1 MDVTVYSFC
10 PLCSFW
16 GLAFKL
22 HLSQNSAFRA
32 AKGRTFKIQ
41 KRNFGEVVSHD
52 PFRMAAVNISFC
64 YNVFKETKRKNTME
78 KSIIE
83 TPILRGKVQKCQV
96 QKDGTSNLRAINQKF
111 LQGDLQAM

>member
-1 MDVTVYSFC
+1 
-10 PLCSFW
+10 
-16 GLAFKL
+16 
-22 HLSQNSAFRA
+22 
-32 AKGRTFKIQ
+32 
-41 KRNFGEVVSHD
+41 
-52 PFRMAAVNISFC
+52 
-64 YNVFKETKRKNTME
+64 ME